1 VVAVKAVEEAGI
13 PKKALF
19 KGVSSLRGAVKFH
32 VAGGRA
38 VSTRYKHKSQAQG
51 VWCAY
56 VEHIRE
62 GPLSQT
68 GNPCLLVSLQDV
80 SGMPTFGDL
89 VMTRLDGLSAWRP
102 HTFGHSVVNGRANET
117 AFVGSKS
124 AYQVRELLA
133 EHVGKMTGRTRPTKP
148 DVINKMATVVQ
159 SVNKRWVRPATGS
172 FAGNKNQQKTAADK
186 YVRDAYNDLARQEHI
201 KFVAELTLATRVD
214 MVVLCLL
221 VWYDQL
227 TKKEKIRIGHT
238 GSEVHQ

>member
-1 VVAVKAVEEAGI
+1 VGAVKAVEAAGI
-13 PKKALF
+13 PKKALS
-19 KGVSSLRGAVKFH
+19 KGVSSLRGQVKGR

-56 VEHIRE
+56 VEHVGE

-133 EHVGKMTGRTRPTKP
+133 EHVGKMTGRTRPTRP

-201 KFVAELTLATRVD
+201 KFVAELTLDTRVD

-221 VWYDQL
+221 AWYDML
-227 TKKEKIRIGHT
+227 TTKEKKRIGHT
-238 GSEVHQ
+238 GSEVH